1 MTRPAIRIV
10 LAPLQREAP
19 KGRVLMGTAQGR
31 TIRLDPRQ
39 PCIVKTYLHEK
50 LHVEHPSWSETRVRR
65 EAASRWKR
73 MTWRQKAML
82 TRELAHAVI
91 VEAE

>member
-1 MTRPAIRIV
+1 MTRPAIRII

-19 KGRVLMGTAQGR
+19 KGHKLMGTAEGR

-39 PCIVKTYLHEK
+39 PNIVQTYLHEK
-50 LHVEHPSWSETRVRR
+50 LHVEHPSWSETRVRA
-65 EAASRWKR
+65 ETASRWKK

-91 VEAE
+91 GEAE